1 MHGLFL
7 FLYVC
12 FSTRRAKEREGH
24 RPEEVQGGHWN
35 EVIGQVNIYAYIN
48 ALVPTC
54 IYLYIFVYICIYLYI
69 CISLLAQRIAGACSV
84 QGRWV
89 EGFSGEWKEGRH
101 VSCENM
107 FSFIFFFSVFFSPFF
122 YTQFAFAQKVQKLTH
137 AKLGSLL
144 VSMYVFVCVCGDA
157 HYALYM
163 YICVSICIRHFA
175 GQFTHFF
182 FCVHTGHL

>member
-1 MHGLFL
+1 MHL
-7 FLYVC
+7 C
-12 FSTRRAKEREGH
+12 PR
-24 RPEEVQGGHWN
+24 
-35 EVIGQVNIYAYIN
+35 IYIY
-48 ALVPTC
+48 
-54 IYLYIFVYICIYLYI
+54 IYLYIFVHICIY
-69 CISLLAQRIAGACSV
+69 ISLLAQRIAGACSV

-163 YICVSICIRHFA
+163 YAYICVSICIRHYSEYHWKYGKIEHEHGSKF
-175 GQFTHFF
+175 GPS
-182 FCVHTGHL
+182 LK